1 MSRLLSLVSLTTVL
15 VMVLVQFEGSAG
27 DYERVCTRD
36 QFLGS
41 RAHSTRACARRL
53 LWIVEVICN
62 DEDESITTTLSSD
75 NHHQISQQKKEE
87 GIPPASP
94 PPVALARGNCV
105 YQSPTI

>member
-15 VMVLVQFEGSAG
+15 VMVLVQFDGSAG

-41 RAHSTRACARRL
+41 RAFACARRL
-53 LWIVEVICN
+53 LRIVEVICN